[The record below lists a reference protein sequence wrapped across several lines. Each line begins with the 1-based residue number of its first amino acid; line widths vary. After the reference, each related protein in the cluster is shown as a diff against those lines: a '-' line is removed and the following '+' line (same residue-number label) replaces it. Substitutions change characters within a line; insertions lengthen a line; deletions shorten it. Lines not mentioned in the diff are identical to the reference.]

1 MDMIPKFIDLMTKL
15 ENRLKIKI
23 DNINYESA
31 MKK

>member
-1 MDMIPKFIDLMTKL
+1 MDIVPKFIDLMTSWK
-15 ENRLKIKI
+15 NRLKMKI